1 MRVRARKERNAGG
14 GKERAGDPKERTNER
29 RQEPPGGSSRAAAAK
44 LAGAGAVAV
53 AVAPSGVACGIE
65 GHRARGV
72 KEPNNARRQRV
83 CAYAWRRKVGVPSI
97 LRGKLYSRRGEQR
110 EQGLGRGQ
118 GL

>member
-14 GKERAGDPKERTNER
+14 GKEGAGDPKEETKER

-53 AVAPSGVACGIE
+53 ASSGVACGLE
-65 GHRARGV
+65 GRKARGV

-83 CAYAWRRKVGVPSI
+83 CAYAWRRKVGAPSI
-97 LRGKLYSRRGEQR
+97 LRGKLYLRRGEQG